1 MSFIFSFWNTKHF
14 CFHLQPAEPPAR
26 HNPVDVQ
33 TPDGAPVVVDADVRI
48 GAAAEVRPGPALAVA
63 LEEEITFQKVLMKYD
78 QLMIWKH
85 NRSAILLYPCCVCP
99 CIFFSGFM

>member
-63 LEEEITFQKVLMKYD
+63 LEEEITKGTARDVFAVPLFENCAKIWATSEKPNVL
-78 QLMIWKH
+78 
-85 NRSAILLYPCCVCP
+85 
-99 CIFFSGFM
+99 